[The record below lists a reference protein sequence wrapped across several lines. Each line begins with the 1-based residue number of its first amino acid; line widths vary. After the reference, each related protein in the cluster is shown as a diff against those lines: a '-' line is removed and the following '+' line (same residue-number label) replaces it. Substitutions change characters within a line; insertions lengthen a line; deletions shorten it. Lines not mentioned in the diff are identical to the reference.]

1 LSSILKALK
10 KLEQEESRD
19 SKETTVWPDSVHSAR
34 KSIQEKSRR
43 RFILAVLILFCCIL
57 IAGFVYLGS
66 KEVVQDK
73 AAPFPKKR
81 PKPITANITISK
93 KTSELAVTLPEAI
106 LQTEAEV
113 IGPVVK
119 DKDTDIITL
128 QEDAIVPEIQ
138 KPENQTREQEPIPTV
153 TEKIED
159 LPEIAVDSRLKIQA
173 IAWALDP
180 SRRFVVINNSIVRAG
195 GNIDG
200 ITVVAIEEN
209 IIHFNED
216 GKEWRQRFFIR

>member
-1 LSSILKALK
+1 
-10 KLEQEESRD
+10 
-19 SKETTVWPDSVHSAR
+19 
-34 KSIQEKSRR
+34 
-43 RFILAVLILFCCIL
+43 
-57 IAGFVYLGS
+57 
-66 KEVVQDK
+66 
-73 AAPFPKKR
+73 
-81 PKPITANITISK
+81 
-93 KTSELAVTLPEAI
+93 
-106 LQTEAEV
+106 
-113 IGPVVK
+113 
-119 DKDTDIITL
+119 
-128 QEDAIVPEIQ
+128 
-138 KPENQTREQEPIPTV
+138 REQEPIPTV